1 MVLAIR
7 SRKVNDSMAK
17 SVDVRY
23 SPRMVHHRSAYRVLV
38 TDEDAAALVF
48 TCLMALKFDHKFR
61 GDSPAQQV
69 PNGLLRQA
77 LAHIE
82 ERLGTQATAKIRA
95 DLASYGVDHSD
106 LSGAE
111 SPVEQASCADSD
123 SANIEGPQP
132 SRRTP
137 WNLVPVPIADA
148 VRAKHREGWSK
159 SRISREFR
167 LNRRTVIRICAN
179 Q

>member
-7 SRKVNDSMAK
+7 SRKVKDSMAK

-95 DLASYGVDHSD
+95 DLASYGVDLSD
-106 LSGAE
+106 PSGAE
-111 SPVEQASCADSD
+111 SPGEEASSD
-123 SANIEGPQP
+123 STSIEGPQS

-137 WNLVPVPIADA
+137 WNLVPAPVVEA
-148 VRAKHREGWSK
+148 VRAKHQGGWSK
-159 SRISREFR
+159 SRIAREFR